1 MVYQISTI
9 VRELMKRRLIEAV
22 FPVTGVLLLAPAIAG
37 AAGLL
42 DTINVVNRIL
52 SAIVPLLI
60 TVALIV
66 FIWGLIKYLTKIGDE
81 GERQAGIQ
89 LMLWGVVAIFV
100 MSSVW
105 GLVALLQNTFSVQR
119 NEAIVPR
126 APDISIY
133 GR

>member
-1 MVYQISTI
+1 
-9 VRELMKRRLIEAV
+9 MKRRLLDVALPISSL
-22 FPVTGVLLLAPAIAG
+22 TLLLVPVIAS
-37 AAGLL
+37 AAGIL
-42 DTINVVNRIL
+42 DTINVANRIL
-52 SAIVPLLI
+52 SAVVPLLI

-66 FIWGLIKYLTKIGDE
+66 FIWGLIQYLLKVGDE
-81 GERQAGIQ
+81 EQRRQGVQ
-89 LMLWGVVAIFV
+89 LMLWGVIAIFV

>member
-1 MVYQISTI
+1 
-9 VRELMKRRLIEAV
+9 MKRILEAA
-22 FPVTGVLLLAPAIAG
+22 FPISAIMMLAPFIAS
-37 AAGLL
+37 AAGIL
-42 DTINVVNRIL
+42 DSINVVNRIL
-52 SAIVPLLI
+52 SAVVPLLI

-66 FIWGLIKYLTKIGDE
+66 FIWGLIKYLMKIGK
-81 GERQAGIQ
+81 GEEQQAGIQ

>member
-1 MVYQISTI
+1 
-9 VRELMKRRLIEAV
+9 MKRRLIEAA
-22 FPVTGVLLLAPAIAG
+22 FPLSGIVLLAPLLAS
-37 AAGLL
+37 AAGVL
-42 DTINVVNRIL
+42 DSINAVNRIL

-66 FIWGLIKYLTKIGDE
+66 FIWGLIQYILKLGDE
-81 GERQAGIQ
+81 ESRKQGVQ
-89 LMLWGVVAIFV
+89 LMLWGVIAIFV

>member
-1 MVYQISTI
+1 MN
-9 VRELMKRRLIEAV
+9 RRLLEVAGPIS
-22 FPVTGVLLLAPAIAG
+22 GVLLLAPSIAG

-52 SAIVPLLI
+52 SAVVPLLI

-66 FIWGLIKYLTKIGDE
+66 FIWGLIKYLTKMGDDS
-81 GERQAGIQ
+81 ERQAAMQ
-89 LMLWGVVAIFV
+89 LMLWGIVAIFV
-100 MSSVW
+100 MSSIW

>member
-1 MVYQISTI
+1 
-9 VRELMKRRLIEAV
+9 MKRRFIELA
-22 FPVTGVLLLAPAIAG
+22 PIISGALLLAPTIASAQGILG
-37 AAGLL
+37 A
-42 DTINVVNRIL
+42 INVVNRIL
-52 SAIVPLLI
+52 QAVVPLLI

-66 FIWGLIKYLTKIGDE
+66 FIWGLIQYLFKIGTSEDNK
-81 GERQAGIQ
+81 QKGIQ
-89 LMLWGVVAIFV
+89 LMLWGVIAIFV

>member
-1 MVYQISTI
+1 
-9 VRELMKRRLIEAV
+9 MKRRLLDVALPISSL
-22 FPVTGVLLLAPAIAG
+22 TLLLVPVIAS
-37 AAGLL
+37 AAGIL
-42 DTINVVNRIL
+42 DTINVANRIL
-52 SAIVPLLI
+52 SAVVPLLI

-66 FIWGLIKYLTKIGDE
+66 FIWGLIQYLLKVGDE
-81 GERQAGIQ
+81 EQRRQGVQ
-89 LMLWGVVAIFV
+89 LMLWGVIAIFV

-133 GR
+133 GH

>member
-1 MVYQISTI
+1 MKAHI
-9 VRELMKRRLIEAV
+9 VKFWPFAV
-22 FPVTGVLLLAPAIAG
+22 ASALVVPAIAS

-42 DTINVVNRIL
+42 DTIVVVNRIL
-52 SAIVPLLI
+52 GAIVPLLI

-66 FIWGLIKYLTKIGDE
+66 FIWGLIQYLTQVGDDTK
-81 GERQAGIQ
+81 RKAGLQ
-89 LMLWGVVAIFV
+89 LMLYGVIALFV

-119 NEAIVPR
+119 NEPFVPR
-126 APDISIY
+126 APDISVY

>member
-1 MVYQISTI
+1 MVYQISHI
-9 VRELMKRRLIEAV
+9 VRECMKRRFIEAV
-22 FPVTGVLLLAPAIAG
+22 FPVSGVLLLAQAIAG

-42 DTINVVNRIL
+42 DTINVVNRML
-52 SAIVPLLI
+52 SAVVPLLI

-66 FIWGLIKYLTKIGDE
+66 FIWGLIKYLTKMGDE
-81 GERQAGIQ
+81 GERQAAMQ
-89 LMLWGVVAIFV
+89 LMLWGVIAIFV
-100 MSSVW
+100 MSSIW

-126 APDISIY
+126 APDISNY